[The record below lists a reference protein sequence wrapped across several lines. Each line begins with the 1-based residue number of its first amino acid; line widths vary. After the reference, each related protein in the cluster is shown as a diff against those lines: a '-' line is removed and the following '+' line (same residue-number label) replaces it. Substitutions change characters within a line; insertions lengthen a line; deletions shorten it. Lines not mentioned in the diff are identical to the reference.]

1 MSKKDI
7 VVSCLTFLCAFALVG
22 CASVHV
28 DRVGTFDF
36 SEKTICVP
44 PGYGLALGPVK
55 RGLRASG
62 WKIFSI
68 AKGKDVTVK
77 DGGSVANNGN
87 EQERMETE
95 WDARARYRMLFWS
108 AQVDVDLMF
117 HPISSCRF
125 SIIAQARR
133 YYVSAEHDAR
143 RMRLLMNCGN
153 SFRIRCRGWLLLWAQ
168 KVIRILRCGRNQ

>member
-1 MSKKDI
+1 MNKKSI
-7 VVSCLTFLCAFALVG
+7 VISCLMFLCASIFVG
-22 CASVHV
+22 CANVCV
-28 DRVGTFDF
+28 DRIGTFDF

-55 RGLRASG
+55 RSLKANG

-77 DGGSVANNGN
+77 DGGSAAHNGN
-87 EQERMETE
+87 EQVRIETE

-117 HPISSCRF
+117 NPMYNF
-125 SIIAQARR
+125 ELSILDNRTGEEI
-133 YYVSAEHDAR
+133 
-143 RMRLLMNCGN
+143 LCINGT
-153 SFRIRCRGWLLLWAQ
+153 RCTADEIVNEL
-168 KVIRILRCGRNQ
+168 RNQLRD

>member
-1 MSKKDI
+1 MVLGAEREVVTTNDSTRRRGMSKKDI

-117 HPISSCRF
+117 NPIYNF
-125 SIIAQARR
+125 ELSILDNRTGEEILC
-133 YYVSAEHDAR
+133 VS
-143 RMRLLMNCGN
+143 GT
-153 SFRIRCRGWLLLWAQ
+153 RCSADEI
-168 KVIRILRCGRNQ
+168 VNELRKQLQD